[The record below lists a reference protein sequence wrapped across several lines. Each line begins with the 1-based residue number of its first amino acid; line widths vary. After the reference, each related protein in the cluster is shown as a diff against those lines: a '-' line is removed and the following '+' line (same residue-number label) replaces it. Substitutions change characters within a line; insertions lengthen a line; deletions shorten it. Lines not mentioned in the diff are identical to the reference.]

1 MSGSLQFKTR
11 AALRSEEFHGSA
23 GSAHLPAA
31 PAAGAGRGGG
41 TRGGAGSFPARARAA
56 LLPEPGWASGLV
68 SSALMREATPSPFT
82 SSEAASALRRPQAP
96 HLRREAAFPGF
107 LGPRPAVPRARAI
120 SLVARPRCESLLH
133 DRPSKSPPRSSSR
146 RPERVAIPRTE
157 GGPPAGIRPSAP
169 RWGDYSCH
177 PAGRTPEGRPGEDR
191 GSDRADTVMSQ
202 RIPRQL
208 LEPAGPRSG
217 SPGACRSP
225 AAPASLSAREDSRQ
239 IPTPRTG
246 REQIRAVR
254 ATRFVVTCCGRKRI
268 HMAAVSVNGHAGR
281 LRGAGDR
288 ARPAARFSGRARVAN
303 ERD

>member
-1 MSGSLQFKTR
+1 MAPREARTCPPL
-11 AALRSEEFHGSA
+11 
-23 GSAHLPAA
+23 LPL
-31 PAAGAGRGGG
+31 GRDAGRDAGG
-41 TRGGAGSFPARARAA
+41 TRARAA

-82 SSEAASALRRPQAP
+82 SSEAASALRRHRAP

-146 RPERVAIPRTE
+146 RPERVAIPRME

-208 LEPAGPRSG
+208 LEPAGARKRLSRSLQKPRCTRLAV
-217 SPGACRSP
+217 SPGRFTP
-225 AAPASLSAREDSRQ
+225 DSDPQ
-239 IPTPRTG
+239 NWKRTNP
-246 REQIRAVR
+246 
-254 ATRFVVTCCGRKRI
+254 CCSS
-268 HMAAVSVNGHAGR
+268 H
-281 LRGAGDR
+281 
-288 ARPAARFSGRARVAN
+288 
-303 ERD
+303 

>member
-31 PAAGAGRGGG
+31 PALGAGRGA
-41 TRGGAGSFPARARAA
+41 GALPTPRARAA

-157 GGPPAGIRPSAP
+157 GGPPAGIRPSTP

-208 LEPAGPRSG
+208 LEPAGARKRLSRSLQKPRCTRLAV
-217 SPGACRSP
+217 SPGGFTP
-225 AAPASLSAREDSRQ
+225 DSDPQ
-239 IPTPRTG
+239 NWKRTNP
-246 REQIRAVR
+246 
-254 ATRFVVTCCGRKRI
+254 CCSS
-268 HMAAVSVNGHAGR
+268 H
-281 LRGAGDR
+281 
-288 ARPAARFSGRARVAN
+288 
-303 ERD
+303 

>member
-1 MSGSLQFKTR
+1 MAPREARTCPP
-11 AALRSEEFHGSA
+11 
-23 GSAHLPAA
+23 LPTLG
-31 PAAGAGRGGG
+31 PDTGRDAGAGRG
-41 TRGGAGSFPARARAA
+41 AGRAA
-56 LLPEPGWASGLV
+56 SPLPEPGWASGLV

-82 SSEAASALRRPQAP
+82 SSEAASALHRPQAP

-146 RPERVAIPRTE
+146 RPERVTIPRTE
-157 GGPPAGIRPSAP
+157 GGPPAGIRPSTP

-208 LEPAGPRSG
+208 LEPAGARKRLPRSLQKPRLHPPRCQ
-217 SPGACRSP
+217 PG
-225 AAPASLSAREDSRQ
+225 
-239 IPTPRTG
+239 
-246 REQIRAVR
+246 
-254 ATRFVVTCCGRKRI
+254 KI
-268 HMAAVSVNGHAGR
+268 H
-281 LRGAGDR
+281 
-288 ARPAARFSGRARVAN
+288 ARFRPPELEENKSVLFEPLGLW
-303 ERD
+303 

>member
-1 MSGSLQFKTR
+1 MSGSLQVKTR

-31 PAAGAGRGGG
+31 PALGAGRGA
-41 TRGGAGSFPARARAA
+41 GALPTPRARAA

-208 LEPAGPRSG
+208 LEPAGARKRLSRSLQKPRCTRLAV
-217 SPGACRSP
+217 SPGRFTP
-225 AAPASLSAREDSRQ
+225 DSDPQ
-239 IPTPRTG
+239 NWKRTNP
-246 REQIRAVR
+246 
-254 ATRFVVTCCGRKRI
+254 CCSS
-268 HMAAVSVNGHAGR
+268 H
-281 LRGAGDR
+281 
-288 ARPAARFSGRARVAN
+288 
-303 ERD
+303 

>member
-31 PAAGAGRGGG
+31 PALGAGRGA
-41 TRGGAGSFPARARAA
+41 GALPTPRARAA

-133 DRPSKSPPRSSSR
+133 DRPSKSPP
-146 RPERVAIPRTE
+146 
-157 GGPPAGIRPSAP
+157 GPA
-169 RWGDYSCH
+169 
-177 PAGRTPEGRPGEDR
+177 
-191 GSDRADTVMSQ
+191 
-202 RIPRQL
+202 
-208 LEPAGPRSG
+208 
-217 SPGACRSP
+217 P
-225 AAPASLSAREDSRQ
+225 AAQNAWLFPARKG
-239 IPTPRTG
+239 G
-246 REQIRAVR
+246 RR
-254 ATRFVVTCCGRKRI
+254 
-268 HMAAVSVNGHAGR
+268 
-281 LRGAGDR
+281 RG
-288 ARPAARFSGRARVAN
+288 SGRAPRDGEITRVIRRDGPLREGQVKTEAAT
-303 ERD
+303 ERTRL